1 MLFYGFGKTGVLFQ
15 VSHIKKFALYPF
27 LCKDSSNAPR
37 NRQSLIHSSYNDCSI
52 KNNKKQE
59 KRVSKIFLLLLLL
72 TYNDYNGIINY
83 REILLMVFC
92 LINLRT
98 SEVIKELDMNALEEM
113 NLDEMDVSQ
122 LQMALVNAM
131 DENKKLRKIVANYES
146 DDYIEDDEALVN
158 RIVEERLA
166 EEDRINDERAAD
178 DPDFAWELRQIR
190 YMESRYDDDY
200 GW

>member
-1 MLFYGFGKTGVLFQ
+1 
-15 VSHIKKFALYPF
+15 
-27 LCKDSSNAPR
+27 
-37 NRQSLIHSSYNDCSI
+37 
-52 KNNKKQE
+52 
-59 KRVSKIFLLLLLL
+59 
-72 TYNDYNGIINY
+72 
-83 REILLMVFC
+83 
-92 LINLRT
+92 
-98 SEVIKELDMNALEEM
+98 MNALEEM